1 MSYYVSFAEMEAE
14 FIERV
19 HTIVWCNC
27 ATIDTQQRPRSR
39 VLHPIW
45 EGSTGWVATTRDSPK
60 AKHLENNAFISL
72 AYVQDPFKPV
82 YAECRAEWVD
92 EMEAKQRFWHLCKS
106 TPEPLGYDPG
116 MIWEGV
122 ESPAYGL
129 LRLIPWRIELYDLLN
144 QQNRKIWRA
153 EA

>member
-1 MSYYVSFAEMEAE
+1 MSYYVSFAEMETE
-14 FIERV
+14 FIDRV
-19 HTIVWCNC
+19 HTTVWCNC

-45 EGSTGWVATTRDSPK
+45 EGSTGWIATTRNSPK
-60 AKHLENNAFISL
+60 AEHLEHNAFVSL

-92 EMEAKQRFWHLCKS
+92 DMEAKQRFWDLCKN

-116 MIWEGV
+116 MMWGNAEN
-122 ESPAYGL
+122 PAYGL
-129 LRLIPWRIELYDLLN
+129 LRLTPWRIELYDLLN
-144 QQNRKIWRA
+144 QQNRKIWRP
-153 EA
+153 EK